1 MKKTGVR
8 LKNSLF
14 VKLLAAVGISFLL
27 AYGVL
32 VLISMGLFHFYN
44 QNYLTEFSVAGYN
57 FALILVVVIFV
68 MTFLLL
74 VRKRMIY
81 LKQITDSVHE
91 MANGKLGLTID
102 IQGRDELSKL
112 AQNINYLST
121 ELESKFEYERQL
133 ELSKNELITNVSHD
147 LRSPLTSIIGYLDLL
162 RKGNYSDDQLIDYLD
177 TSYGK
182 SKRLESLIN
191 ELFEYTHLSSPDVQ
205 LDVQETELT
214 GLLEQFIGE
223 SIPMF
228 EKERLTVVTSIP
240 SKEIPVR
247 MDVEKMVRVYE
258 NLLMNALKYSLRP
271 SDIHISLKAEDSLA
285 ILKISNR
292 TEFPPETDPEAW
304 FERFYTGDKARRN
317 HRGTGLGLAI
327 SKRIVELHGGH
338 IRAEYKGGW
347 ITFSVEHPVT

>member
-1 MKKTGVR
+1 MRKTGVR

-14 VKLLAAVGISFLL
+14 VKLLSAVGISFLL

-32 VLISMGLFHFYN
+32 VLLSMGLLHFYE

-57 FALILVVVIFV
+57 FALLLVVVVFV
-68 MTFLLL
+68 VAFLLL

-91 MANGKLGLTID
+91 MANGKLGLTIN

-162 RKGNYSDDQLIDYLD
+162 RKGNYSGGQLIDYLD

-191 ELFEYTHLSSPDVQ
+191 ELFEYTHVSSPDVT
-205 LDVQETELT
+205 LDVQEVDLT
-214 GLLEQFIGE
+214 GLLEQVIGE

-228 EKERLTVVTSIP
+228 EKEQLTVVKSIP
-240 SKEIPVR
+240 RDEIPVR

-258 NLLMNALKYSLRP
+258 NLLMNALRYSIKP
-271 SDIHISLKAEDSLA
+271 SDIHLSLKAENSLA
-285 ILKISNR
+285 VMKISNR
-292 TEFPPETDPEAW
+292 TESPPEVDLEAW
-304 FERFYTGDKARRN
+304 FDRFYTGDKARRN

-338 IRAEYKGGW
+338 IRAEYKEGW
-347 ITFSVEHPVT
+347 VTFSVEHPVT